1 MQRAMRLLLAAI
13 PIAALTVAVPAVN
26 RVEPRIAGLPFL
38 FAWILF
44 WVGVAPLFVWAI
56 GRVERRW

>member
-1 MQRAMRLLLAAI
+1 MHRAVRLLLAAV
-13 PIAALTVAVPAVN
+13 PIAALTIAVPLAN

-38 FAWILF
+38 LAWLLA
-44 WVGVAPLFVWAI
+44 WVALSPVFVWAI